1 MFNKKVV
8 IGASL
13 IAIVVLLYMFLLLNG
28 ITYRQQ
34 VTATKK
40 ASLEII
46 PAGQIPTADTS
57 LLIITPTSTLPAQ
70 AEVNGVTIQKF
81 VKIEGTGGVGL
92 RIRRN
97 PGVDAE
103 IVFLANESEVF
114 TVIGGPEEKD
124 GILWWQLTTPYD
136 DSRSGWASADYLV
149 AVAED

>member
-70 AEVNGVTIQKF
+70 AEINGVTIQKF